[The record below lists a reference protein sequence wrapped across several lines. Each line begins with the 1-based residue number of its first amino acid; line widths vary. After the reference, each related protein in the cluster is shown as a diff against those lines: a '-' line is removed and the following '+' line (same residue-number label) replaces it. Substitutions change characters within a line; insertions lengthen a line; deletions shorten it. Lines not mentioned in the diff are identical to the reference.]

1 MPAWDPNLYLK
12 YANERTRPAADLIAQ
27 IRLENPARIVDLGC
41 GPGNS
46 TEQLRQRWPQAAITG
61 VDNSPE
67 MLAEA
72 KAKHPDWQW
81 ILCDIEGWT
90 PPSQIA
96 QKPRDPGTLEPEP
109 AVDLIFSNAAFH
121 WVAGHATLFRSLI
134 GGVAPGG
141 ALAAQMPDN
150 FHSPAHSVMQEV
162 AANGDPRWS
171 KPLAGA
177 AGTFT
182 VQPPAFYYD
191 VLRKHASR
199 VDIWQTEY
207 QHVMDGP
214 KAIFDWIRSTGMRPY
229 LDRLADDE
237 QRQLFEEMCLE
248 GFQEAYPP
256 NDQGKV
262 LFPFRRIFIVA
273 YR

>member
-1 MPAWDPNLYLK
+1 MPIWDPNLYLK

-46 TEQLRQRWPQAAITG
+46 TELLRHRWPQAAISG

-67 MLAEA
+67 MLAQA
-72 KAKHPDWQW
+72 KTKHPDWQW
-81 ILCDIEGWT
+81 VMGDIEAW
-90 PPSQIA
+90 
-96 QKPRDPGTLEPEP
+96 KPEP
-109 AVDLIFSNAAFH
+109 AVDLIFSNAALH
-121 WVAGHATLFRSLI
+121 WVPGHATLFRSLI
-134 GGVAPGG
+134 GAVAADG
-141 ALAAQMPDN
+141 ALAAQMPNN
-150 FHSPAHSVMQEV
+150 FHSPTHTVMQDV

-171 KPLAGA
+171 KALATA
-177 AGTFT
+177 RTFT

-199 VDIWQTEY
+199 VDIWETEY

-214 KAIFDWIRSTGMRPY
+214 KAIFDWIRGTGMRPY
-229 LDRLADDE
+229 LERLADDE
-237 QRQLFEEMCLE
+237 QRRLFEQMCLE

-256 NDQGKV
+256 DVQGKV
-262 LFPFRRIFIVA
+262 LFPFRRLFIVA

>member
-1 MPAWDPNLYLK
+1 MPVWDPNLYLR

-27 IRLENPARIVDLGC
+27 IRLEAPARIVDLGC

-46 TEQLRQRWPQAAITG
+46 TEQLRRRWPQASIAGI
-61 VDNSPE
+61 DNSPE
-67 MLAEA
+67 MLAQA
-72 KAKHPDWQW
+72 KANHPDWDW
-81 ILCDIEGWT
+81 LLCDIESW
-90 PPSQIA
+90 
-96 QKPRDPGTLEPEP
+96 RPEHE
-109 AVDLIFSNAAFH
+109 VDLIFSNAAFH
-121 WVAGHATLFRSLI
+121 WVPGHATLFRSLI
-134 GGVAPGG
+134 GNVAPGG
-141 ALAAQMPDN
+141 ALAAQMPNN
-150 FHSPAHSVMQEV
+150 FHSAAHTVMQDV
-162 AANGDPRWS
+162 ALNGDPRWS
-171 KPLAGA
+171 KSLANA
-177 AGTFT
+177 AETFT

-199 VDIWQTEY
+199 VDIWETEY

-214 KAIFDWIRSTGMRPY
+214 KAIFDWIHSTGMRPY
-229 LDRLADDE
+229 LDHLPDDE

-262 LFPFRRIFIVA
+262 LFPFRRMFIIA

>member
-1 MPAWDPNLYLK
+1 MPVWDPNLYLK
-12 YANERTRPAADLIAQ
+12 YANERGRPAADLITH
-27 IRLENPARIVDLGC
+27 IRLDEPSRIIDLGC

-46 TEQLRQRWPQAAITG
+46 TEQLHQRWPHAAVTG
-61 VDNSPE
+61 LDNSRE

-81 ILCDIEGWT
+81 VLGGIESW
-90 PPSQIA
+90 
-96 QKPRDPGTLEPEP
+96 KPEP
-109 AVDLIFSNAAFH
+109 PFDLIFSNAAFH
-121 WVAGHATLFRSLI
+121 WVPGHATLFRSLI
-134 GGVAPGG
+134 SGVSPGG
-141 ALAAQMPDN
+141 ALAAQMPNN
-150 FHSPAHSVMQEV
+150 FHSAAHSVIQDV
-162 AANGDPRWS
+162 AINGDPRWS
-171 KPLAGA
+171 KAMVSA

-182 VQPPAFYYD
+182 VQPAAFYYD
-191 VLRKHASR
+191 VLRKHASH
-199 VDIWQTEY
+199 VDIWETEY

-237 QRQLFEEMCLE
+237 QCQLFEAMCLE
-248 GFQEAYPP
+248 GFQEKYPP

-262 LFPFRRIFIVA
+262 LFPFRRMFIVA

>member
-12 YANERTRPAADLIAQ
+12 YANERARPAADLIAQ
-27 IRLENPARIVDLGC
+27 IHLDAPAQIVDLGC

-72 KAKHPDWQW
+72 KAKHSDWQW
-81 ILCDIEGWT
+81 VLSDIEAW
-90 PPSQIA
+90 
-96 QKPRDPGTLEPEP
+96 RPEP

-141 ALAAQMPDN
+141 AVAAQMPNN
-150 FHSPAHSVMQEV
+150 FHSAAHAVMQEV

-171 KPLAGA
+171 KALAA
-177 AGTFT
+177 APSTFT
-182 VQPPAFYYD
+182 VQPAVFYYD
-191 VLRKHASR
+191 VLRKHARR
-199 VDIWQTEY
+199 VDIWETEY

-214 KAIFDWIRSTGMRPY
+214 KAVFDWIRSTGMRPY
-229 LDRLADDE
+229 LDRLPDDE
-237 QRQLFEEMCLE
+237 QRQMFEEMCLE

-262 LFPFRRIFIVA
+262 LFPFRRTFIVA

>member
-1 MPAWDPNLYLK
+1 MPIWDPNLYLK

-46 TEQLRQRWPQAAITG
+46 TELLRHRWPQAVISG

-67 MLAEA
+67 MLAQA
-72 KAKHPDWQW
+72 KTKHPDWQW
-81 ILCDIEGWT
+81 VMGDIEAW
-90 PPSQIA
+90 
-96 QKPRDPGTLEPEP
+96 KPEP
-109 AVDLIFSNAAFH
+109 AVDLIFSNAALH
-121 WVAGHATLFRSLI
+121 WVPGHATLFRSLI
-134 GGVAPGG
+134 GAVAAGG
-141 ALAAQMPDN
+141 ALAAQMPNN
-150 FHSPAHSVMQEV
+150 FHSPTHTVMQDV

-171 KPLAGA
+171 KALATA
-177 AGTFT
+177 RTFT

-199 VDIWQTEY
+199 VDIWETEY

-214 KAIFDWIRSTGMRPY
+214 KAIFDWIRGTGMRPY
-229 LDRLADDE
+229 LERLADDE
-237 QRQLFEEMCLE
+237 QRRLFEQMCLE

-256 NDQGKV
+256 DDQGKV
-262 LFPFRRIFIVA
+262 LFPFRRLFIVA

>member
-1 MPAWDPNLYLK
+1 MPTWDPNLYLK

-27 IRLENPARIVDLGC
+27 IHLENPARIVDLGC

-46 TEQLRQRWPQAAITG
+46 TELLRRRWPKAAITG

-72 KAKHPDWQW
+72 KAKHPDWRW
-81 ILCDIEGWT
+81 TLCDIESWEAE
-90 PPSQIA
+90 PPA
-96 QKPRDPGTLEPEP
+96 
-109 AVDLIFSNAAFH
+109 DLIFSNAAFH
-121 WVAGHATLFRSLI
+121 WVPGHATLFRSLI
-134 GGVAPGG
+134 GGVTAGG
-141 ALAAQMPDN
+141 AVAAQMPKN
-150 FHSPAHSVMQEV
+150 FDSPTHTVMQDV
-162 AANGDPRWS
+162 AENGDPRWS
-171 KPLAGA
+171 KTLAGVSR
-177 AGTFT
+177 TFT

-199 VDIWQTEY
+199 VDIWETEY

-214 KAIFDWIRSTGMRPY
+214 KAIFDWIRGTGMRPY
-229 LDRLADDE
+229 LEHLADEE
-237 QRQLFEEMCLE
+237 QRRLFEQMCLE

-262 LFPFRRIFIVA
+262 LFPFRRLFIVA

>member
-1 MPAWDPNLYLK
+1 MPIWDPNLYLK

-46 TEQLRQRWPQAAITG
+46 TELLRHRWPQAVISG

-67 MLAEA
+67 MLAQA

-81 ILCDIEGWT
+81 VMGDIEAW
-90 PPSQIA
+90 
-96 QKPRDPGTLEPEP
+96 KPEP
-109 AVDLIFSNAAFH
+109 AVDLIFSNAALH
-121 WVAGHATLFRSLI
+121 WVPGHATLFRSLI
-134 GGVAPGG
+134 GAVAADG
-141 ALAAQMPDN
+141 ALAAQMPNN
-150 FHSPAHSVMQEV
+150 FHSPTHTVMQGV

-171 KPLAGA
+171 KALATA
-177 AGTFT
+177 RTFT

-199 VDIWQTEY
+199 VDIWETEY

-214 KAIFDWIRSTGMRPY
+214 KAIFDWIRGTGMRPY
-229 LDRLADDE
+229 LERLADDE
-237 QRQLFEEMCLE
+237 QRRLFEQMCLE

-256 NDQGKV
+256 DDQGKV
-262 LFPFRRIFIVA
+262 LFPFRRLFIVA